1 MCSSGVALRDD
12 PHSTRTAHNPCEC
25 SYLNVLETRR
35 ACVWDLHLDSISTQL
50 TVSVL
55 FDSADVAVLLEA
67 GAELLVHVELLFGG

>member
-1 MCSSGVALRDD
+1 M
-12 PHSTRTAHNPCEC
+12 
-25 SYLNVLETRR
+25 LETRR

>member
-1 MCSSGVALRDD
+1 MYGFTRRSTLYSYSTQPLRVLLL
-12 PHSTRTAHNPCEC
+12 C